1 MELEIV
7 LNELSLQ
14 TPSTDIETARELMS
28 KLISTLRQATVSGV
42 KRVLRTHSDINTIE
56 LAPGYPLVCWRND
69 PVVSREER
77 SFLRTLT
84 TKEPVWSD
92 VSEDIKNDFDLS
104 QVFHQGEQAIGLG
117 FALVSDALAVS
128 LLSDSQWDC
137 SRLEL
142 EVTQFD
148 DNEELIDKYAVIIH
162 ASRKNHVVEHSAWIK
177 NRIHTSVIDG
187 EELWNRREELFP
199 NLKFC
204 DVVRKQLENILTGQ
218 LELQPVVHILSQLH
232 TCSTNWNEG
241 YFNLKDYP
249 IEESGESEATMNKY
263 GKERTFRCPD
273 GKDRLFERHVKLKFC
288 NWRIHFFAVK
298 PGQVIIGYVGRHLPT
313 VKYRT

>member
-1 MELEIV
+1 MDLEIV

-14 TPSTDIETARELMS
+14 TPTTDIQTARKLMS
-28 KLISTLRQATVSGV
+28 ELISTLRQATVSGV
-42 KRVLRTHSDINTIE
+42 KRVLRTHSDINTVE
-56 LAPGYPLVCWRND
+56 LAPGYPLVRWRND

-77 SFLRTLT
+77 SFFRTLT
-84 TKEPVWSD
+84 AKAPFWSD
-92 VSEDIKNDFDLS
+92 VSEEIKSYFDLS

-128 LLSDSQWDC
+128 LLSGSQWDC

-148 DNEELIDKYAVIIH
+148 DNEELIDKYAEIIH
-162 ASRKNHVVEHSAWIK
+162 AGCKNHVVEHSAWIK
-177 NRIHTSVIDG
+177 NRIHTSVING

-232 TCSTNWNEG
+232 NCSTNWNEG

-263 GKERTFRCPD
+263 GKERTFLCPD
-273 GKDRLFERHVKLKFC
+273 EKERRFERHAKLKFC
-288 NWRIHFFAVK
+288 NWRIYFFPVK
-298 PGQVIIGYVGRHLPT
+298 PGQVIIGYVGCHLTT
-313 VKYRT
+313 VKYKT